1 MRADRGDQV
10 KIRYKVGIWVVGSLL
25 ATTAVFALLAL
36 VFFHTFYPE
45 APKADYPP
53 AQDLATAQRQDLD
66 YFQNY
71 FTLNRAYSPEA
82 LVQAKALHDE
92 AVTEA
97 GALSPTGF
105 VLAVAR
111 MVALS
116 DNGHSSVSRKFL
128 STTNSRIPCRLYHF
142 ADGYYIIRAKSV
154 CAELLGA
161 KLLGIDGMPIDTV
174 AERMY
179 AYTLGPRNHYDQ
191 FIAPLFLESPE
202 LLRAAGVA
210 TQSDRIS
217 LQVQMLDGS
226 QRTVTVTVI
235 ADPPEAKSP
244 SLYSDSFF
252 VYSDSFLSPRH
263 IDGESEEW
271 RALLPREVQ
280 LPQFLRQYDNSFQ
293 TAWWRDQQIYYVQ
306 FRSNMDEPGH
316 PIDPFIASVEQG
328 IIAEQ
333 PHFVVLDLRL
343 DQGGDFTKTA
353 SLMKRIVSLTDSIQH
368 VYVLTSAWT
377 FSAGNVSLALVKEHG
392 GDKVT
397 VIGEPAGDR
406 VRLWAEGGTFALPNS
421 KIRVFFAAG
430 YHDYTKPCWGE
441 RGCFWAL
448 LFFPMHIR
456 SFEPDIRVP
465 YTFHDYASL
474 RDPML
479 DKARELASGLRKID
493 SK

>member
-1 MRADRGDQV
+1 M
-10 KIRYKVGIWVVGSLL
+10 KIRYKVGLWIVGCLLALSTVVG
-25 ATTAVFALLAL
+25 LLAL
-36 VFFHTFYPE
+36 VFVHTFYPD
-45 APKADYPP
+45 APEADYPP

-92 AVTEA
+92 GMTNA
-97 GALSPTGF
+97 GTLSPTGF
-105 VLAVAR
+105 ALAVSR

-116 DNGHSSVSRKFL
+116 DNGHSSVSKGYL
-128 STTNSRIPCRLYHF
+128 ATHNNRIPCRFYHF
-142 ADGYYIIRAKSV
+142 ADGYYVIRAKPK

-161 KLLGIDGMPIDTV
+161 KLLTIDGMPIDTV
-174 AERMY
+174 ADRMY

-191 FIAPLFLESPE
+191 FIVQIFVESPE
-202 LLRAAGVA
+202 ILHAAGFA
-210 TQSDRIS
+210 TRSDRIS
-217 LQVQMLDGS
+217 LGVQMLDGS
-226 QRTVTVTVI
+226 QRAVTVI
-235 ADPPEAKSP
+235 ADPPDANSP
-244 SLYSDSFF
+244 S
-252 VYSDSFLSPRH
+252 VYSDSFLSPRR

-271 RALLPREVQ
+271 RTLLPRDIQ
-280 LPQFLRQYDNSFQ
+280 LPQFLREYDNPFQ
-293 TAWWRDQQIYYVQ
+293 TAWWPDQQIYYVQ

-316 PIDPFIASVEQG
+316 PIGKFIAHVEQG
-328 IIAEQ
+328 IAADKPRFI
-333 PHFVVLDLRL
+333 VLDLRL
-343 DQGGDFTKTA
+343 NQGGDFTKTA
-353 SLMKRIVSLTDSIQH
+353 SLMKHIATLTDSIQH

-406 VRLWAEGGTFALPNS
+406 VRIWAEGGSLALPNS
-421 KIRVFFAAG
+421 KIRVYFATG

-441 RGCFWAL
+441 RGCFWITL
-448 LFFPMHIR
+448 LFPMHVP

-465 YTFHDYASL
+465 YTFDDYTSL

-479 DKARELASGLRKID
+479 DKAGELASGLRKVD